1 MPSFRSEN
9 LTIEINLSEGKFM
22 DLIRVSKDRYLDVR
36 VEALEVRLNIVS
48 LKIFFLKGNLQ
59 IF

>member
-1 MPSFRSEN
+1 MQQINISNFPNFKGSTMPSFRSEN

-36 VEALEVRLNIVS
+36 VEALEVD
-48 LKIFFLKGNLQ
+48 
-59 IF
+59 